1 MGRMTLRFG
10 FALGLVIFTN
20 PKTYAE
26 RRAGDVEMILF
37 GGSNGNFFSLSDPV
51 VSGLRLAG
59 IRDITVDEGTK
70 VKWLA
75 GAGVGAALHKYVVL
89 VGEFAFNHLG
99 NSTYR
104 VRAPGSTR
112 QAEFG
117 LEARLYEFTVG
128 THFLLPAGQSRVF
141 PYLGVGVGGS
151 HFRLRAKAS
160 PVTFPGA
167 PTEASST
174 DLAGYGSFGLRLD
187 LSERWGI
194 RPEIRVVRIP
204 DDTYYRAS
212 LGLFFRF
219 R

>member
-1 MGRMTLRFG
+1 MQRKSPQFG
-10 FALGLVIFTN
+10 FWLLLLIFAA
-20 PKTYAE
+20 PDTYAE
-26 RRAGDVEMILF
+26 RRAGDVELILF
-37 GGSNGNFFSLSDPV
+37 GGSNGNFFSISDPV

-59 IRDITVDEGTK
+59 IRDITVNEGTK

-75 GAGVGAALHKYVVL
+75 GTGVGASLHKHVVL

-99 NSTYR
+99 NSTYG

-128 THFLLPAGQSRVF
+128 THFLLPAGQSMVF
-141 PYLGVGVGGS
+141 PYLGMGVGGS
-151 HFRLRAKAS
+151 HFRLRARAS

-212 LGLFFRF
+212 LGVFFRF